1 MIYLVTKQQQLFD
14 SEEFTII
21 SPEQSLEIMKDW
33 EMVQFDTETSGRD
46 PHICQLLCAQ
56 FGHNGIQIVVDCQ
69 SVSINLYKT
78 ILENKP
84 LIGHNLKFDLQF
96 LYNYAIVPTKVWD
109 TMIVE
114 QLLYLGYPPAGQL
127 GGISFSLKAVA
138 DRRLGI
144 DIDKTVRGEII
155 WRGLDTKVILYAAG
169 DVVELENIRN
179 SQLKDLEEKQCFNGA
194 LLENNFVPAI
204 AYLEWC
210 GIKLD
215 EKKWKEKMDND
226 QANLKVAEQQLND
239 FVANMATTSNFP
251 FCTINLQGDLFSG
264 FDTKPKCNINWSSSK
279 QVIPFAKYLGFNTNV
294 KDKKT
299 GENKDSVLEK
309 ALSVQKGINDEF
321 LDLYFKYQEYSKV
334 VTSFGQGHLDSINP
348 VTGRLH
354 TSFKQLGAA
363 SGRMSCGNNQPNA
376 DLSKFKKL
384 ALGKCKY
391 FNLQQLPADEQTRS
405 AFVSEPGNKFVSCD
419 FAALESRLGADIY
432 QEQAMLD
439 EFLQGSGDMHSLCA
453 KMVFADELKNVAV
466 KDIKKVRPDLRKKV
480 KAVEFNCGLL

>member
-33 EMVQFDTETSGRD
+33 EVVQFDTETSGRD

-69 SVSINLYKT
+69 SVNINLYKN
-78 ILENKP
+78 ILETKP

-96 LYNYAIVPTKVWD
+96 LYNYAIIPTKIWD

-194 LLENNFVPAI
+194 LLENSFVPAI

-215 EKKWKEKMDND
+215 EKKWKEKMAND

-239 FVANMATTSNFP
+239 FVANMAITSNFP
-251 FCTINLQGDLFSG
+251 FCTVNLQGDLFAG

-354 TSFKQLGAA
+354 TSFKQLGTT
-363 SGRMSCGNNQPNA
+363 SGRMSCGNNQPNT

-384 ALGKCKY
+384 PLGRCKY

-419 FAALESRLGADIY
+419 YSA
-432 QEQAMLD
+432 
-439 EFLQGSGDMHSLCA
+439 
-453 KMVFADELKNVAV
+453 
-466 KDIKKVRPDLRKKV
+466 
-480 KAVEFNCGLL
+480 